1 MSKSEKALFGNS
13 WTGEIVTQGPALILE
28 KYLSATLQLC
38 WRVQQERIRSGG
50 ATPTKT
56 RLLFDGLAG
65 ELQSFIASI
74 QKRLKL
80 WTRKKPAVT
89 ELDQSSYWRLFPV
102 DSYDLRDQLEVL
114 LCGYAHYAR
123 QTSEACTKLQQ
134 AGDPRSSELLA
145 TISKRIDRCLWFLEI
160 HLEGLALRMDDNRL
174 PAWPEGKY
182 AP

>member
-1 MSKSEKALFGNS
+1 MSKSEMALFGND
-13 WTGEIVTQGPALILE
+13 WTDVTVTQGPALILE

-38 WRVQQERIRSGG
+38 CRVEQERLRSSGT
-50 ATPTKT
+50 TPAKT

-65 ELQSFIASI
+65 ERQAFMASLRNRLNLW
-74 QKRLKL
+74 KRKE
-80 WTRKKPAVT
+80 TAVT
-89 ELDQSSYWRLFPV
+89 EGEQVYWRLFPV
-102 DSYDLRDQLEVL
+102 DSYDLRDQLEIL

-134 AGDPRSSELLA
+134 AGDLQSSELLA

-174 PAWPEGKY
+174 PALPEGKY
-182 AP
+182 PP

>member
-13 WTGEIVTQGPALILE
+13 WTDETVTQGPALILE

-38 WRVQQERIRSGG
+38 WRVEQERIRSSG

-102 DSYDLRDQLEVL
+102 DSYDLRDQLEF
-114 LCGYAHYAR
+114 YSAAMR
-123 QTSEACTKLQQ
+123 TTR
-134 AGDPRSSELLA
+134 D
-145 TISKRIDRCLWFLEI
+145 KR
-160 HLEGLALRMDDNRL
+160 LRPVQNFNR
-174 PAWPEGKY
+174 PAICRVQSFWPPYPKE
-182 AP
+182 

>member
-13 WTGEIVTQGPALILE
+13 WTDETVTQGPALILE

-38 WRVQQERIRSGG
+38 WRVEQERLRSSG

-65 ELQSFIASI
+65 ELQFFIASL

-80 WTRKKPAVT
+80 WKRKEPAVT
-89 ELDQSSYWRLFPV
+89 ERDQTSYWRLFPV

-114 LCGYAHYAR
+114 LCGYAHHAR
-123 QTSEACTKLQQ
+123 QTSEACTKLRQ
-134 AGDPRSSELLA
+134 AGDLQSSELLA

-182 AP
+182 PP

>member
-1 MSKSEKALFGNS
+1 MKGEKMSKSEKALFGNS
-13 WTGEIVTQGPALILE
+13 WTDETVTQGPALILE

-38 WRVQQERIRSGG
+38 WRVEQERIRSSG

-65 ELQSFIASI
+65 ELQFFIASL

-80 WTRKKPAVT
+80 WKRKEPAVT
-89 ELDQSSYWRLFPV
+89 ERDQISYWRLFPV

-134 AGDPRSSELLA
+134 AGEDRKSTRLNSSHPS
-145 TISKRIDRCLWFLEI
+145 ISYAVFCLKKKKKKKQTRNFPI
-160 HLEGLALRMDDNRL
+160 PCTGC
-174 PAWPEGKY
+174 
-182 AP
+182 

>member
-102 DSYDLRDQLEVL
+102 DSYASAINSRFYSLAMRTTRDKRLRPVQNFN
-114 LCGYAHYAR
+114 R
-123 QTSEACTKLQQ
+123 
-134 AGDPRSSELLA
+134 
-145 TISKRIDRCLWFLEI
+145 LEI
-160 HLEGLALRMDDNRL
+160 CRVQSFWRPYPKE
-174 PAWPEGKY
+174 
-182 AP
+182 

>member
-1 MSKSEKALFGNS
+1 MSKSEKALLGNS
-13 WTGEIVTQGPALILE
+13 WTDEIVTQGPALILE
-28 KYLSATLQLC
+28 KYLSATLQLS
-38 WRVQQERIRSGG
+38 WRVEQERIRAGG

-65 ELQSFIASI
+65 ELQLFIANL
-74 QKRLKL
+74 QKRLKV
-80 WTRKKPAVT
+80 WKRKEPAVT
-89 ELDQSSYWRLFPV
+89 EGDQSSYWRLFPV
-102 DSYDLRDQLEVL
+102 DSYDLRDQLEAL

-145 TISKRIDRCLWFLEI
+145 TISTRIDRCLWFLEI
-160 HLEGLALRMDDNRL
+160 HLEGLALRMDENRL

-182 AP
+182 PP